1 MLVQVGM
8 STTPMTA
15 HVESSAPAGSVKGG
29 SARQR
34 RLDKLNAN
42 APAHGKV
49 THRES
54 IPFGPALRIE
64 RFTMANGLNVL
75 LVEDHAAP
83 VVAYHVWFKVG
94 SRHERQGKTGLAHLF
109 EHLMFNEVEGLPA
122 GEFDRK
128 MEEAGAESNASTWL
142 DWTQYNEA
150 IPKNQLNLVV
160 KLEGLRM
167 SRLVLR
173 EPQVASEKEV
183 VANERRYRVDDDVEG
198 AVNELLW
205 KTAFQTHAYHW
216 PTIGWMSD
224 IEGFTVDDCVEFYKT
239 YYSPNNATVVVVG
252 DVSEAQ
258 LLEKL
263 STAYG
268 EIPPAELPLEDVRP
282 EPPQVE
288 ERRLE
293 VNQPTT
299 TQKLVVGY
307 KSPGIGDF
315 DHPALSLLSEVL
327 FGGRA
332 SRVYKR
338 LIRDLELCSEVRA
351 FLGPFRDPGL
361 FEVFASARGEHTAE
375 EILQVIDEEFAKV
388 REAPPSAEE
397 IDRARAR
404 LELGLVAG
412 LETADGKASTI
423 GFYET
428 VLADPAAAFT
438 RLDAMGR
445 ISASDLLRAARRY
458 LIDSGRSVILV
469 RPQLASTEEA
479 S

>member
-1 MLVQVGM
+1 
-8 STTPMTA
+8 MTA
-15 HVESSAPAGSVKGG
+15 QVESTAQGG
-29 SARQR
+29 SANGDARQQ
-34 RLDKLNAN
+34 RLDKLNAE
-42 APAHGKV
+42 APRYGKV
-49 THRES
+49 THHGTL
-54 IPFGPALRIE
+54 PFGPALKIE
-64 RFTMANGLNVL
+64 RFSLNNGLSVL

-83 VVAYHVWFKVG
+83 VVAYHVWFRVG

-150 IPKNQLNLVV
+150 IPKDQLSLVIE
-160 KLEGLRM
+160 LEALRM

-224 IEGFTVDDCVEFYKT
+224 IEGFTVEDCVDFYRT

-258 LLEKL
+258 LLREL

-282 EPPQVE
+282 EPPQVD
-288 ERRLE
+288 ERRVE
-293 VNQPTT
+293 VTQPTT

-361 FEVFASARGEHTAE
+361 FEIFASARGEHTAE
-375 EILQVIDEEFAKV
+375 EILTVIDEEMAKV
-388 REAPPSAEE
+388 REAPPTADE

-428 VLADPAAAFT
+428 VLGDPGASFS
-438 RLDAMGR
+438 RLEGMAR
-445 ISASDLLRAARRY
+445 INASDLLRAARRY
-458 LIDSGRSVILV
+458 LVESGRSLVLV
-469 RPQLASTEEA
+469 RPQLATEEEA
-479 S
+479 A